1 MPHAECGFSQASATP
16 AFPMALG
23 VEVLPVV
30 VALVIAVVGT
40 VVRFVA
46 EQRVVRRDTRTLART
61 NMGSGEYRK

>member
-1 MPHAECGFSQASATP
+1 
-16 AFPMALG
+16 MALG